1 MEKKDERER
10 DIGTF
15 IYFSFLELFRVTLTV
30 IHLIIL
36 AVSLAL
42 AVTFGI
48 TKHWTVSNIF
58 AICIAINAI
67 KFVKIDSFKTGF
79 VLLMGMLIYDLVWIF
94 GTDMMLTIS
103 KALADSPTRI
113 VWPRN
118 VHTYFMD
125 SLLKDH
131 YFTLFGLG
139 DIIIPG

>member
-1 MEKKDERER
+1 MRER
-10 DIGTF
+10 YWH
-15 IYFSFLELFRVTLTV
+15 IYLFSFLELFRVTLTV

-67 KFVKIDSFKTGF
+67 KFIKIDSFKTGF
-79 VLLMGMLIYDLVWIF
+79 VLLMGMLIYDLIWIF

-118 VHTYFMD
+118 VQTYFMD